1 MHEMKFLLFIML
13 ITLFVVFYFIE
24 YKLYIRLKKHLINP
38 NQNFDFG
45 YYFVGLPLIKKK
57 HFTQEG
63 KKILRLQNIVA
74 LIMSIL
80 FLFLGYLLSLP
91 D

>member
-45 YYFVGLPLIKKK
+45 YYFVGFPLIKKK
-57 HFTQEG
+57 YFTQEG
-63 KKILRLQNIVA
+63 KKIFRLQNIVA